1 MALYADRVK
10 DSTSLTGTGAVTLSG
25 TASTGFQSFATA
37 FGASPVTVAYCI
49 ADQTGNNWEVGTGVF
64 NGTTGLTRVTV
75 LGSSNGG
82 SLVNFTGGTQDVFCT
97 IPAKFVDLFTSTNQ
111 GTVAAS
117 GGGTS
122 NFLRADG
129 SWAIPSNQLAVQ
141 GMMGDD
147 GLDGDV
153 GPPGLRGATGATGAT
168 GAIGAAGDDGL
179 DGDSFLLGI
188 PTVGTPLSIAG
199 GGTSET
205 TSNGA
210 FNRLSGYTVNNGIN
224 ISLNTTSTYNQFCI
238 GIGGDV
244 TLPDVT
250 TIPLGYTYHVVNQS
264 SVSINVFETSN
275 TTVIAA
281 IPINTGLLFTC
292 IRTTAPQETAWIYA
306 TSDLWSTSDGVSS
319 GNTGI
324 TGTGSLV
331 LKTSASLTSPT
342 ITTAPSI
349 GIQNAG
355 ASGGLQM
362 IRNSDASTASTRTYY
377 DSSTSV
383 ACIYNSSGNLFF
395 NTNATLGGS
404 AGSNQMRV
412 SPTASAANYVNITG
426 AAATGSAT
434 PANVTITGTG
444 TDTNVNL
451 VLATKGTGTVKFGT
465 HSTGTVTQTGYIT
478 ITDSGGTTRR
488 LLVG

>member
-25 TASTGFQSFATA
+25 TAPTGFQSFATA

-49 ADQTGNNWEVGTGVF
+49 ADQTGDNWEVGTGVF

-199 GGTSET
+199 GGTSAT

-210 FNRLSGYTVNNGIN
+210 FNRLTGYTVSNGVGV
-224 ISLNTTSTYNQFCI
+224 SLDTTSTYNQFFI
-238 GIGGDV
+238 GSGGGV

-250 TIPLGYTYHVVNQS
+250 TIPLGYTYHVVNQT
-264 SVSINVFETSN
+264 SVAFTIESFNNDLIVT
-275 TTVIAA
+275 
-281 IPINTGLLFTC
+281 IPINTGMLFTC
-292 IRTTAPQETAWIYA
+292 IRITAPQGTAWMYA
-306 TSDLWSTSDGVSS
+306 TSDLWSTSDGASS

-324 TGTGSLV
+324 TGTGNLV

-362 IRNSDASTASTRTYY
+362 IRNSDAATASTRTYY

-383 ACIYNSSGNLFF
+383 ACIYNSNGNLFF

-412 SPTASAANYVNITG
+412 SPTASAVNYVNITG
-426 AAATGSAT
+426 AATTGGAT

-451 VLATKGTGTVKFGT
+451 VLATKGTGTIKFGT
-465 HSTGTVTQTGYIT
+465 YTAGVVTQAGYVT